1 MIPCGIS
8 RRLFIAI
15 LGYSPILLGSIKSK
29 TPILSSREPISEFRH
44 HKNRSPVLA
53 LFLLF
58 TFGIVSCGAET
69 VLGISRNEAADRIK
83 RGDIAFILQSNP
95 ADLGQLKKL
104 SPQAP
109 FYIAFL
115 VQKAGDREKAEI
127 LWALAVQTN
136 DPFIRLQGAKKVV
149 PLLLDSRYA
158 KDAEESLSR
167 NEGALKILNLALEG
181 QGQNP
186 ELIALMSETLYK
198 LERYGDLKKLYASRK
213 EGLLTTRERALLMI
227 ANLRS
232 PGVDTLS
239 LGTLQY
245 NGTTLRKALEAFFL
259 DGAMGEDQRW
269 LYQEIKKNPG
279 DLLSMGLNSA
289 ILGRL
294 AIADRSYGDALM
306 YFKLTLKSNESLFFS
321 HPEVLS
327 DLGKAYQYGGSTKEG
342 IAQFV
347 QWESTLK
354 GDPERWNG
362 LGDAEIR
369 ELRYRLLFYTGRLK
383 RQAGDNSEAFR
394 YFESALPLTVKAE
407 QRDSCIW
414 YLLDLSRSMDSSLT
428 ASLLKKYLP
437 VWNSPAYF
445 SDFLDNLCGDLV
457 AQGKWSDLLTI
468 FRLIRPALDGD
479 ALARYAYVLGRA
491 VDLGYVTTDKPL
503 DFLDAPNYGGK
514 RDIAQTFYRIAF
526 SADSQG
532 FYYKSL
538 AAARL
543 GESVALVPD
552 SSSDTAET
560 SENAPQNPK
569 ALAFIL
575 DFFQYGAGE
584 FALTYAQNLENTCS
598 VSELRSIAQAF
609 ATNQRYGD
617 SIRFASTILSRPD
630 HRINRKDL
638 ELLYPRPFG
647 STIDAASERYGLAP
661 ELLYGL
667 IRTESAFIPDV
678 VSSAGAIGLTQLMPR
693 TAQDI
698 LARMERTELPAK
710 GSDGIW
716 NLREPQTNVT
726 LGAWYLRY
734 LIHRTGSP
742 LLALASYNGGVSRVL
757 QWRQGQTQIP
767 EDLFLETITIQET
780 REYGR
785 KVLAATA
792 VYGYLYYG
800 LTMEAAVADIL

>member
-1 MIPCGIS
+1 M
-8 RRLFIAI
+8 
-15 LGYSPILLGSIKSK
+15 LGLIKLK
-29 TPILSSREPISEFRH
+29 TPILSSREPTSEFLHR
-44 HKNRSPVLA
+44 KNRSPLLA
-53 LFLLF
+53 LVLLF
-58 TFGIVSCGAET
+58 FFGIVSCGAET
-69 VLGISRNEAADRIK
+69 ILGLSKNEATDRIK

-95 ADLGQLKKL
+95 TDLGQLKLL

-115 VQKAGDREKAEI
+115 VQKAGDQERAEA
-127 LWALAVQTN
+127 LWDLSVQDN
-136 DPFIRLQGAKKVV
+136 DPLIRLQGAKKVV
-149 PLLLDSRYA
+149 PLLLEPSYA
-158 KDAEESLSR
+158 KDTKELRSR
-167 NEGALKILNLALEG
+167 NERALAILNRALEG
-181 QGQNP
+181 QSQNP
-186 ELIALMSETLYK
+186 ELLALEAETLYK
-198 LERYGDLKKLYASRK
+198 LERYGELKKLYASRK
-213 EGLLTTRERALLMI
+213 GEPLTMRERALLLI
-227 ANLRS
+227 ADVR
-232 PGVDTLS
+232 S
-239 LGTLQY
+239 LGPDAVPSGAVKY
-245 NGTTLRKALEAFFL
+245 NGSTLRKALEAFFL
-259 DGAMGEDQRW
+259 DGVVGDDQRW
-269 LYQEIKKNPG
+269 LYQEIKKKPG

-306 YFKLTLKSNESLFFS
+306 YFKLTLQSNESLFFI
-321 HPEVLS
+321 HPETLS
-327 DLGKAYQYGGSTKEG
+327 DLGKAYQYGGAIKDG
-342 IAQFV
+342 MAQFI
-347 QWESTLK
+347 QWESTLRET
-354 GDPERWNG
+354 PERWKD

-383 RQAGDNSEAFR
+383 RQTGDKTEAFR
-394 YFESALPLTVKAE
+394 YFESALPLTVKTE

-428 ASLLKKYLP
+428 VLLLEKYLP
-437 VWNSPAYF
+437 VWSSPAYF

-457 AQGKWSDLLTI
+457 AQGAWSDLLTI
-468 FRLIRPALDGD
+468 FRLIRPVLNGD
-479 ALARYAYVLGRA
+479 TLARYAYVLGRA
-491 VDLGYVTTDKPL
+491 VDLGYLTTDKPL
-503 DFLDAPNYGGK
+503 DFLDAPNQGEK
-514 RDIAQTFYRIAF
+514 RSIARSFYTIAF

-543 GESVALVPD
+543 GESVALVPE
-552 SSSDTAET
+552 SSADTGEA
-560 SENAPQNPK
+560 SENAPQNPR

-584 FALTYAQNLENTCS
+584 FALPYAQALANTGS

-609 ATNQRYGD
+609 ANNQRFGD
-617 SIRFASTILSRPD
+617 SIRFASNLLSRPD

-638 ELLYPRPFG
+638 ELLYPRPFA
-647 STIDAASERYGLAP
+647 SIIDTASEQYGMAP

-678 VSSAGAIGLTQLMPR
+678 VSSAGAIGLTQLMPK
-693 TAQDI
+693 TAQDV
-698 LARMERTELPAK
+698 LARMERAELPTK
-710 GSDGIW
+710 DSDGSW
-716 NLREPQTNVT
+716 NLRDPQTNVT

-742 LLALASYNGGVSRVL
+742 LLALASYNGGVSRVR
-757 QWRQGQTQIP
+757 QWRQGQNQIP

-785 KVLAATA
+785 KVLAAAA

>member
-1 MIPCGIS
+1 M
-8 RRLFIAI
+8 
-15 LGYSPILLGSIKSK
+15 LGLIKLK
-29 TPILSSREPISEFRH
+29 TPILSSREPLSEFLHR
-44 HKNRSPVLA
+44 KNRSPLLA
-53 LFLLF
+53 LVLLF
-58 TFGIVSCGAET
+58 FFGIVSCGAET
-69 VLGISRNEAADRIK
+69 ILGLSKNEAADRIK

-95 ADLGQLKKL
+95 TDLGQLKLL

-115 VQKAGDREKAEI
+115 VQKAGDQERAEA
-127 LWALAVQTN
+127 LWDLSVQDN
-136 DPFIRLQGAKKVV
+136 DPLIRLQGAKKVV
-149 PLLLDSRYA
+149 PLLLEPSYA
-158 KDAEESLSR
+158 KDTKELRSR
-167 NEGALKILNLALEG
+167 NERALAILNRALEG
-181 QGQNP
+181 QSQNP
-186 ELIALMSETLYK
+186 DLLALEAETLYK
-198 LERYGDLKKLYASRK
+198 LERYGELKKLYASRK
-213 EGLLTTRERALLMI
+213 GEPLTMRERALLLI
-227 ANLRS
+227 ADVR
-232 PGVDTLS
+232 S
-239 LGTLQY
+239 LGPDADPSGAVKY
-245 NGTTLRKALEAFFL
+245 NGSTLRKALEAFFL
-259 DGAMGEDQRW
+259 DGVVGDDQRW
-269 LYQEIKKNPG
+269 LYQEIKKKPG

-306 YFKLTLKSNESLFFS
+306 YFKLTLQSNESLFFI
-321 HPEVLS
+321 HPETLS
-327 DLGKAYQYGGSTKEG
+327 DLGKAYQYGGAIKDG
-342 IAQFV
+342 MAQFI
-347 QWESTLK
+347 QWESTLRET
-354 GDPERWNG
+354 PERWKD

-383 RQAGDNSEAFR
+383 RQTGDKTEAFR
-394 YFESALPLTVKAE
+394 YFESALPLTVKTE

-428 ASLLKKYLP
+428 VLLLEKYLP
-437 VWNSPAYF
+437 VWSSPAYF

-457 AQGKWSDLLTI
+457 AQGAWSDLLTI
-468 FRLIRPALDGD
+468 FRLIRPVLNGD
-479 ALARYAYVLGRA
+479 TLARYAYVLGRA
-491 VDLGYVTTDKPL
+491 VDLGYLTTDKPL
-503 DFLDAPNYGGK
+503 DFLDAPNQGEK
-514 RDIAQTFYRIAF
+514 QNIARSFYTIAF

-543 GESVALVPD
+543 GESVALVPE
-552 SSSDTAET
+552 SSADTGEA
-560 SENAPQNPK
+560 SENAPQNPR

-584 FALTYAQNLENTCS
+584 FALPYAQALANTGS

-609 ATNQRYGD
+609 ANNQRFGD
-617 SIRFASTILSRPD
+617 SIRFASNLLSRPD

-638 ELLYPRPFG
+638 ELLYPRPFA
-647 STIDAASERYGLAP
+647 SIIDTASEQYGMAP

-678 VSSAGAIGLTQLMPR
+678 VSSAGAIGLTQLMPK
-693 TAQDI
+693 TAQDV
-698 LARMERTELPAK
+698 LARMERAELPTK
-710 GSDGIW
+710 DSDGSW
-716 NLREPQTNVT
+716 NLRDPQTNVT

-742 LLALASYNGGVSRVL
+742 LLALASYNGGVSRVR
-757 QWRQGQTQIP
+757 QWRQGQNQIP

-785 KVLAATA
+785 KVLAAAA